1 MLGFSSFSETAL
13 NSLPSNAFQVT
24 ANNGVYTFVGQS
36 AVLQKSTAFTLQAQA
51 GAYTLTGQYADL
63 TYSVNNVLVAQP
75 GAYTLSGQYATLD
88 YQATTGNYVL
98 SAENGVYAINGQ
110 SANITY
116 QSATTSAQS
125 GVRRAILAELQREA
139 LKKWEPK
146 VEELK
151 VEEVPVVKK
160 KIKTVVKEVFDEEKA
175 SRERRR
181 QHDLAVSQLVA
192 PQDTLQIDE
201 ILLLTKREINVLYV
215 EFNRTLIKQQ
225 YEAEQDDEEA
235 ILLLLAEAA

>member
-160 KIKTVVKEVFDEEKA
+160 KIKTVVKEVFDE
-175 SRERRR
+175 
-181 QHDLAVSQLVA
+181 
-192 PQDTLQIDE
+192 
-201 ILLLTKREINVLYV
+201 
-215 EFNRTLIKQQ
+215 
-225 YEAEQDDEEA
+225 
-235 ILLLLAEAA
+235 